1 MYLIFYLGMT
11 SIRFECNT
19 TFIYMIS
26 IIISSFNYLLYFHK
40 QCSTKKKRKK
50 KKVVMKGVHGY
61 KTNL

>member
-1 MYLIFYLGMT
+1 MT

-19 TFIYMIS
+19 TLISMIS

-40 QCSTKKKRKK
+40 PYSAKKKEKK

-61 KTNL
+61 KMNL